1 MLQELTNK
9 IKDIIPEIDI
19 PSKIFEG
26 VYKSRPI
33 TLEDVLRCLGKVKKL
48 PSLYCVNA
56 FGDIFE
62 NYDNKN
68 VLITKWL
75 LGQPLHKQSKETIKE
90 LNKLI

>member
-9 IKDIIPEIDI
+9 IKNILPEIDI

-33 TLEDVLRCLGKVKKL
+33 TLEDVLRCLGGNRAYFVDSDSGCFYRSNLSKGT
-48 PSLYCVNA
+48 Y
-56 FGDIFE
+56 E
-62 NYDNKN
+62 Y
-68 VLITKWL
+68 
-75 LGQPLHKQSKETIKE
+75 LGFNWQLGKPLHEQSEETIKE